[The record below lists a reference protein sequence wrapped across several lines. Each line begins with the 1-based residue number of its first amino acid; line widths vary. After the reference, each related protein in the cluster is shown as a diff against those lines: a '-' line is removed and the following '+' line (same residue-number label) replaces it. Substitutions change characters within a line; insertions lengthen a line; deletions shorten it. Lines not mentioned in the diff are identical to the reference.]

1 MSKQGRPQFIVAFGD
16 KYYRVRTVEELD
28 CDEDEIR
35 AMFERAKESGTAIK
49 LPCLYQLMS
58 GPQAGAN
65 IGDEVHT
72 HTHIHLLT
80 ISGANI
86 GDDDHR

>member
-1 MSKQGRPQFIVAFGD
+1 MSKQGKPQFVVAFGD
-16 KYYRVRTVEELD
+16 RYYRVRTVAELD
-28 CDEDEIR
+28 CDDELR
-35 AMFERAKESGTAIK
+35 AMYERAEETRQALK
-49 LPCLYQLMS
+49 LTCLAYQLMS

-65 IGDEVHT
+65 IGDEYHS
-72 HTHIHLLT
+72 HTHIHIHT